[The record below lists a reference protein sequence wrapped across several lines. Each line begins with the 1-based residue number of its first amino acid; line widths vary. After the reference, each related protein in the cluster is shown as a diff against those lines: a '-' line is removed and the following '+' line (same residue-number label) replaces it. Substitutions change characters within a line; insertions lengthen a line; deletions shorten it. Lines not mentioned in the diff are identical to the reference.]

1 MGYYQFNGSDG
12 MRTSVALTEMPDCA
26 NSKQELIEYLEYGF
40 SKCAKKGI
48 PIDFNWMRFFS
59 GWSANCGEI
68 YVLTRPYAIK
78 IGYKGPV
85 ATRTPMY
92 IIVTDKHIVCNGNEL
107 EPKNV
112 PIAKR
117 KLVL

>member
-1 MGYYQFNGSDG
+1 MGYYQLSGSDG
-12 MRTSVALTEMPDCA
+12 MHTSEALTTMSNSA
-26 NSKQELIEYLEYGF
+26 SSKQKLIEHLERGF
-40 SKCAKKGI
+40 ATCMKEGI
-48 PIDFNWMRFFS
+48 PIDFNWISYFS

-85 ATRTPMY
+85 ATRTPMF

-107 EPKNV
+107 KPKNV

-117 KLVL
+117 KLAL

>member
-68 YVLTRPYAIK
+68 YVLTRPYALK

-85 ATRTPMY
+85 STRTPMY

-107 EPKNV
+107 EPK
-112 PIAKR
+112 PQKIKR
-117 KLVL
+117 K

>member
-1 MGYYQFNGSDG
+1 M
-12 MRTSVALTEMPDCA
+12 LT
-26 NSKQELIEYLEYGF
+26 K
-40 SKCAKKGI
+40 
-48 PIDFNWMRFFS
+48 
-59 GWSANCGEI
+59 
-68 YVLTRPYAIK
+68 PYALK

-92 IIVTDKHIVCNGNEL
+92 IIVTDKHIVQNGYEL

-117 KLVL
+117 KLEL